1 MIPCKKIQAI
11 ASRSHRLCKTNFHR
25 KAKVKYL
32 MHSRCADSTSGF
44 LHSITGPMDRD
55 EVKVALKAVTHVA
68 PLDLE
73 IDASGASVTYP

>member
-1 MIPCKKIQAI
+1 
-11 ASRSHRLCKTNFHR
+11 
-25 KAKVKYL
+25 
-32 MHSRCADSTSGF
+32 MHGRCANSTSGLQHF
-44 LHSITGPMDRD
+44 ITGPMDRD